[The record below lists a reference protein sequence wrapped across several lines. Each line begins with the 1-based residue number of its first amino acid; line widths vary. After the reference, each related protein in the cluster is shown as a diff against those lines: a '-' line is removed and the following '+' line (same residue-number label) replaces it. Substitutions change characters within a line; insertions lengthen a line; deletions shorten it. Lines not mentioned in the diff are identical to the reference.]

1 MGKARKIKKKDP
13 NAPRMPLSSYLEF
26 AQLERPKIKDD
37 LGLQPIA
44 EVGKELG
51 LRWKKLDN
59 DKKAEFEEK
68 ARENRV
74 RYEKEMMDY
83 QNKNPSSPAP
93 ANLSSGYP
101 PSLPVELDENV
112 AVGGSGEDH
121 AGGHSALAGGDKAI
135 TGEESNRLGS
145 GQNESCQSK
154 PKKAK
159 KDPNAPKRPL
169 TSYLEFTR
177 IERTK
182 VLLDLGP
189 LPVLDVGRELGS
201 RWRQLDLERK
211 KVFEEKG
218 KENRVRYEKEMVAYK
233 TKELLVSSST
243 TSINSQDALEV
254 AVNHSSTLPPISA
267 EAETSVPVPEVP
279 PSIASGDLGFAK
291 QKGYSFHPALKT
303 GELARGT
310 RIKVTYFGTGQTGTV
325 DRAKWLKYSKQAEE
339 RITTPRLKT
348 FVAFRSGLD
357 QLKNLLAKIQTSR
370 DAVTS
375 SGITFTAQSGERRLG
390 RLSKDGLQKEEEEN
404 IRMMKE
410 KIVRRDGSPNKW
422 GCRDCSWK
430 GKFTHKAASH
440 ARICGLRRRE
450 NKRKPKQNKF
460 ECSGDNCSQSFPYL
474 SQLHQHYR

>member
-1 MGKARKIKKKDP
+1 MGKARKVKKKDP

-26 AQLERPKIKDD
+26 AQTERPKIKDD
-37 LGLQPIA
+37 LGLQPIS

-51 LRWKKLDN
+51 LRWKKLDKI
-59 DKKAEFEEK
+59 KKAQFEEK

-74 RYEKEMMDY
+74 RYEKEMMEY
-83 QNKNPSSPAP
+83 QRKNSS
-93 ANLSSGYP
+93 SSTPGNVSAGSP
-101 PSLPVELDENV
+101 PSLPEELYENV

-121 AGGHSALAGGDKAI
+121 DGGHSALAGGDKSI
-135 TGEESNRLGS
+135 IGEESTRLGS
-145 GQNESCQSK
+145 GQSK
-154 PKKAK
+154 QKKAK

-182 VLLDLGP
+182 VLLELGP
-189 LPVLDVGRELGS
+189 LPVLEVGRELGS

-218 KENRVRYEKEMVAYK
+218 RENRVRYEKEMVAYK
-233 TKELLVSSST
+233 NKGLPVSSST
-243 TSINSQDALEV
+243 TSMNSQDALEV
-254 AVNHSSTLPPISA
+254 AANHLSTLPSILA
-267 EAETSVPVPEVP
+267 EASVPVQEVP

-310 RIKVTYFGTGQTGTV
+310 RIQVTYFGTGQTGTV

-348 FVAFRSGLD
+348 FAAFRSGVD
-357 QLKNLLAKIQTSR
+357 QLKNLLAKIQTSK

-450 NKRKPKQNKF
+450 NQRKPKQNKF

-474 SQLHQHYR
+474 SQLHQHYK